1 MFPEYS
7 GVYLAQREDDLYVV
21 KVKGVYP
28 TLALDKNA
36 LDLGEFLRSGKT
48 KAVDKTILDNMEL
61 MHQRW
66 LFTRMRVDNVFSN
79 IKKNE
84 FTGVTSLYASEED
97 VIAIRSMYY
106 RLCQQG
112 VSPFKIIRALTHE
125 FKTNEEQIIKL
136 VNGFDKQANF
146 I

>member
-28 TLALDKNA
+28 TLTLDKNA

-61 MHQRW
+61 MQCIFQH
-66 LFTRMRVDNVFSN
+66 
-79 IKKNE
+79 
-84 FTGVTSLYASEED
+84 
-97 VIAIRSMYY
+97 
-106 RLCQQG
+106 
-112 VSPFKIIRALTHE
+112 
-125 FKTNEEQIIKL
+125 
-136 VNGFDKQANF
+136 
-146 I
+146 